1 MFDIQ
6 AANQKKSYINSL
18 KLASKSNS
26 VEAEKPLAVL
36 GLGCFLVL
44 IACCVVPESLIA
56 SAVSFFAMLYFAI
69 RILYSRPDI
78 IINYFPFWFA
88 FYANIAGCAVAEFT
102 QMYLSELQV
111 DAAYVGS
118 LPLLVFSRWLFLAGI
133 IFLDSRIQIDSFD
146 ERQAPPKEGKASSI
160 DWVGVATWGVL
171 VVCVFAVIRVM
182 DTTPASVLG
191 IDRFEYAETYG
202 EVVPGFIANALP
214 YLMIS
219 PLFSIKRGAGRAAG
233 ILSIGLYLVF
243 LVWIGVKFGTLFTLF
258 CFALLVFSK
267 EIAALGKKVLR
278 KVLIFAIAIMLALV
292 GFAAYSQSSIS
303 SKGSTDYLFS
313 RMAQQGQLWWK
324 TYANTSGVNHSDEF
338 GSELEAFFGMNEDI
352 PTVKRDTGIYKIMYF
367 TAPHD
372 VVERKLMAGSEYT
385 EAAYAAS
392 YYYFGCLGPVAFS
405 IGMALLAVFSVR
417 GLINSLVRKDV
428 VGMLIFGRFILLTRT
443 ALSTFA
449 FSNFLDPLSLLS
461 WGYLVLR
468 ALMRYC
474 GRRVREQT
482 SYCENS
488 ILRRRNMLDGESANL

>member
-6 AANQKKSYINSL
+6 AANQKKYINL
-18 KLASKSNS
+18 PQLASKSNS
-26 VEAEKPLAVL
+26 TEAEKPLVVL
-36 GLGCFLVL
+36 CLGCFLVL
-44 IACCVVPESLIA
+44 IACCVVPESIIA
-56 SAVSFFAMLYFAI
+56 SAVSFFTMVYFAI
-69 RILYSRPDI
+69 RTLYSRPDI

-88 FYANIAGCAVAEFT
+88 VYANIAGCAVAEFT

-133 IFLDSRIQIDSFD
+133 IFLSSRIQIDLFD
-146 ERQAPPKEGKASSI
+146 ERQAPSKEGRASSI

-171 VVCVFAVIRVM
+171 VVCAFVVMRVVN
-182 DTTPASVLG
+182 TTPASVLG
-191 IDRFEYAETYG
+191 VDRFEYAEMYG

-214 YLMIS
+214 YLMII
-219 PLFSIKRGAGRAAG
+219 PLFSIKRSAGRIVG
-233 ILSIGLYLVF
+233 VLSVGLYLVY

-267 EIAALGKKVLR
+267 EIASLGKKVLR

-303 SKGSTDYLFS
+303 SKASTDYLFS

-338 GSELEAFFGMNEDI
+338 GSELEAFFGINEDI

-372 VVERKLMAGSEYT
+372 VVERKLIAGSEYT

-392 YYYFGCLGPVAFS
+392 YYYFGCLGPIAFS
-405 IGMALLAVFSVR
+405 MGMTLLAVFSVR
-417 GLINSLVRKDV
+417 GLINSLARKDV
-428 VGMLIFGRFILLTRT
+428 VGILIFGRFILLTRT

-474 GRRVREQT
+474 ERRVRERA

-488 ILRRRNMLDGESANL
+488 NLGRYKMFDGESANL